1 MSRPCILIVDN
12 HPEDLRLLEVSLKNA
27 GFAVTTA
34 ANGFDALRKVE
45 ISPPDLI
52 LSEVALPEMDGFAL
66 LKAIK
71 DKPEWAG
78 IPFLFLSEERSVEF
92 KVRGLEQGVEDYLVK
107 PVFVKELVAR
117 LRLIVQRKKRESLES
132 RGAKTKFSGSLDDIG
147 LVDLIQ
153 TVDLS
158 KKTGALHLTRGA
170 ERGVIY
176 FQDGEI
182 ADAEVGR
189 HRGVAAVYRL
199 LTWSEGYF
207 DVDFR
212 PVRRSR
218 TIHLATQEILMEG
231 MRRLDEWG
239 RLIEQLPP
247 LDTVFMVDAGEL
259 IGRLDEIPDEVNAV
273 IRLTDG
279 TRTLLEIIDAAPFD
293 DLETLRIITRLS
305 FYGILIETGRK
316 GAPPPRTEFAY
327 AKEVS
332 DEESLPAPEPARDDA
347 LPGGLAEQALAAAT
361 AAEPSIPPPE
371 ERPAA
376 APTPAAAPPAAPAA
390 AESPA
395 VSTAAA
401 TPAPVPPATPA
412 AAAPAAAEPPPAA
425 PPVAAP
431 PAAAPA
437 APEAP
442 SPPKPFLPAPF
453 LPPPFLP
460 PPGTAPAPVA
470 AGPAPTPAPA
480 EPAAVPAAAEPA
492 AAATTTPA
500 AVVEPAPTPAAAPAP
515 AEPAAAPGAEPP
527 PTPAARGPV
536 PLAFQLPPLPAV
548 PAPVAP
554 AASSPAP
561 AAVAPEA
568 AAAER
573 PASAATAA
581 AEGPGSA
588 AAAAAERPASAP
600 EAASAA
606 EGPAAAAAPGE
617 AGAPP
622 PLKIEEKK
630 PSTLRLLGGVD
641 RVPSWSTLPPAPT
654 LSATPPGKE
663 APAPEP
669 PPARPDGDQKVAAP
683 RTLRMGPAYQPPAPA
698 EEARG
703 RLPTPEQLDAIA
715 AQLESR
721 SPFSRGGMSVPPAP
735 PSFRLAAGETPPP
748 GAIRRSDVLAEE
760 AERRAAEAGA
770 AGAPAPAVSAD
781 EEITKVDVVL
791 GEAEPKVIV
800 DTSQPGPAA
809 EPGRPVPAVPPESR
823 GFGGLAWVVVLAVLV
838 IAGGIYLIVRPRGA
852 KPSGADAGI
861 HLAQAMDYAVAA
873 VDAGVAPG
881 EPDAWAAEPEGWAA
895 EPEARDGEPDAAAPA
910 EPDAA
915 PLAPETAPPVAA
927 DAAAAPPQDVAPP
940 AVETADCGD
949 LLKQARD
956 LWRQRK
962 RDDAFDRLR
971 AAMACDPTSVA
982 AALQWGRWVSDTT
995 LFRDPAACAA
1005 GARAIGPFADANP
1018 THGELWFH
1026 YTNLLYGSG
1035 DREAGDAAKERCLA
1049 IRPRN
1054 EYSASCAY
1062 LPQ

>member
-34 ANGFDALRKVE
+34 ANGYDALRKVE

-52 LSEVALPEMDGFAL
+52 LSETSLPEMDGFAL

-158 KKTGALHLTRGA
+158 KKTGALHLTRGS

-332 DEESLPAPEPARDDA
+332 DEESLPVPEPARDDA
-347 LPGGLAEQALAAAT
+347 LAGGLAEQALAAAT
-361 AAEPSIPPPE
+361 SAEPSIPPPE
-371 ERPAA
+371 EGSAAVPAA
-376 APTPAAAPPAAPAA
+376 APEATPAAAEP
-390 AESPA
+390 
-395 VSTAAA
+395 
-401 TPAPVPPATPA
+401 
-412 AAAPAAAEPPPAA
+412 AAAPAAAPAVEPAA
-425 PPVAAP
+425 AATSAAVEPAAVPVGAP
-431 PAAAPA
+431 APAAAPGDAGAPA
-437 APEAP
+437 AVVPATPPAP
-442 SPPKPFLPAPF
+442 AAPKPFLPAPF
-453 LPPPFLP
+453 LPPPFVP
-460 PPGTAPAPVA
+460 PPMGAPAPAAAA
-470 AGPAPTPAPA
+470 AGAVV
-480 EPAAVPAAAEPA
+480 EPAATPATTEAAAAAAAAAASPAAASAAAEPA
-492 AAATTTPA
+492 AGST
-500 AVVEPAPTPAAAPAP
+500 
-515 AEPAAAPGAEPP
+515 AEPA

-548 PAPVAP
+548 PAPVA
-554 AASSPAP
+554 
-561 AAVAPEA
+561 A
-568 AAAER
+568 AA
-573 PASAATAA
+573 
-581 AEGPGSA
+581 
-588 AAAAAERPASAP
+588 
-600 EAASAA
+600 
-606 EGPAAAAAPGE
+606 PAAAAATMGAAAGPAAAEPAAVVAASAAAAVSG
-617 AGAPP
+617 AGAAPSA
-622 PLKIEEKK
+622 LKIEEKK

-654 LSATPPGKE
+654 LSTAPRGE
-663 APAPEP
+663 AAPAVEP
-669 PPARPDGDQKVAAP
+669 PPARPGGEQKVAGP
-683 RTLRMGPAYQPPAPA
+683 TTLRMGPAHQAPGPA

-715 AQLESR
+715 AQLELR
-721 SPFSRGGMSVPPAP
+721 SPFSGGGVSVPPAP

-748 GAIRRSDVLAEE
+748 GAIRRSEVLAEE
-760 AERRAAEAGA
+760 AERRAGEAGA
-770 AGAPAPAVSAD
+770 GGVSAASASAD
-781 EEITKVDVVL
+781 EEITKVDVVF
-791 GEAEPKVIV
+791 GETEPKVIV
-800 DTSQPGPAA
+800 DTSQPGRAVEPARPMPAA
-809 EPGRPVPAVPPESR
+809 AAESR
-823 GFGGLAWVVVLAVLV
+823 GLGGLAWFVVLAVLV
-838 IAGGIYLIVRPRGA
+838 IAGGIYLVVRPRGA
-852 KPSGADAGI
+852 KPSGGTDSAI

-873 VDAGVAPG
+873 ADAGVAPG
-881 EPDAWAAEPEGWAA
+881 APDAWGAAAEGWAA
-895 EPEARDGEPDAAAPA
+895 EGWGAEAEGLGGEPDAAAPS
-910 EPDAA
+910 EPDA
-915 PLAPETAPPVAA
+915 PSAPEVAPAAA
-927 DAAAAPPQDVAPP
+927 DAAAVAPP
-940 AVETADCGD
+940 EAGLPAVGTADCGE

-962 RDDAFDRLR
+962 RDEAFEALR

-982 AALQWGRWVSDTT
+982 AALQWGRWVSDTA
-995 LFRDPAACAA
+995 LFRDPGACAA